1 MKKVLIVL
9 GSMIAGVLLLAF
21 VGFKVAR
28 QQNAIPPLKTLLP
41 ATQETAQAQQ
51 TPVQQQALFEKF
63 GLEKINLPA
72 GFTLSVF
79 AQVPNARSLAISP
92 NGTVFV
98 GNRAQ
103 KNVYAVVDENS
114 DGFADRVYTIATGL
128 NMPNGVAFKD
138 GDLYVATVNQ
148 VLKFSDIENNL
159 ATPQKAEILYSDY
172 PTDTH
177 HGWKFIAFGPDGKLY
192 IPVGAPCNNCL
203 KDNPIYSSIT
213 RFDLSTKKVE
223 IVAQGVRN
231 SVGFDWHPASKELWF
246 TDNGRD
252 QMGDNVPTDELNV
265 IKKMGEHFGFP
276 FCHQGDVQD
285 PDISP
290 RKNCSE
296 FSAPVKNLSPHA
308 AALGMRF
315 YTGEQFPTEYKNQ
328 IFIAE
333 HGSWNR
339 TEPIGYRVMLVKLDG
354 EQKAVGYEPF
364 ADGWLQ
370 SNGDVIGRPVD
381 VATWTDGSL
390 LISDDDAGLIYR
402 VSYTRQ

>member
-1 MKKVLIVL
+1 
-9 GSMIAGVLLLAF
+9 MIFGGVVVGVVILAVVVF
-21 VGFKVAR
+21 NVAR

-41 ATQETAQAQQ
+41 NAQEVARQQQ
-51 TPVQQQALFEKF
+51 TPAEQQALFEKF
-63 GLEKINLPA
+63 QLEKINLPD

-79 AQVPNARSLAISP
+79 AEVPNARSLAVSP

-103 KNVYAVVDENS
+103 KNVYAVVDENK
-114 DGFADRVYTIATGL
+114 DGFADKVYTLATGL
-128 NMPNGVAFKD
+128 NSPNGVAFKD
-138 GDLYVATVNQ
+138 GDLYVATINQ
-148 VLKFSDIENNL
+148 VLKFAKIEENL
-159 ATPQKAEILYSDY
+159 ENTPKPEIIYSDY
-172 PTDTH
+172 PTDAQ

-203 KDNPIYSSIT
+203 KENPIYSSIT
-213 RFDLSTKKVE
+213 SFDLSTKKVE
-223 IVAQGVRN
+223 IIANGIRN
-231 SVGFDWHPASKELWF
+231 TVGFDWHPETKELWF

-265 IKKMGEHFGFP
+265 VKKVGEHFGFP

-290 RKNCSE
+290 KRDCSE
-296 FSAPVKNLSPHA
+296 FTKPVQNLSPHA

-315 YTGEQFPTEYKNQ
+315 YTADHFPAEYKNQ
-328 IFIAE
+328 IFMAE

-339 TEPIGYRVMLVKLDG
+339 TEPIGYRVMLVKLDAT
-354 EQKAVGYEPF
+354 QKAISYEPF
-364 ADGWLQ
+364 ADGWLE
-370 SNGDVIGRPVD
+370 SNGNVIGRPVD

-390 LISDDDAGLIYR
+390 LVSDDDAGLIYR
-402 VSYTRQ
+402 ISYTAP